1 MFRETR
7 TCLLYCIGAGTE
19 AVPHALTETKRRT
32 HIDVRMGALIGA
44 RIDALIG
51 VHIDAHALTY
61 ALAHALAHSLAHALT
76 YELVHAW
83 THSLAHALAHTDD
96 AFSRLVRTDKATVK
110 ASSGDAVLHPGVG
123 RRKFS
128 IGNKT
133 DVTLDDRY
141 CDTRN
146 SESRYM
152 DTGQRLPMLHKLGP
166 ARSLEK

>member
-1 MFRETR
+1 
-7 TCLLYCIGAGTE
+7 
-19 AVPHALTETKRRT
+19 
-32 HIDVRMGALIGA
+32 MGAL
-44 RIDALIG
+44 IDALIG
-51 VHIDAHALTY
+51 VHMDAHALTY
-61 ALAHALAHSLAHALT
+61 ALAHSLAHALAHVLAHALAHSLAHALT

-96 AFSRLVRTDKATVK
+96 AFLRLVRTDEATVK

-133 DVTLDDRY
+133 DVTLDDQY
-141 CDTRN
+141 CDIRN

-152 DTGQRLPMLHKLGP
+152 DTRQRLPMLYKLD
-166 ARSLEK
+166 SYCF